1 MPKISIPLFLFPRV
15 YDAIYYNSST
25 TDLFELWKDKE
36 ENDNSVDKNKNNWI
50 I

>member
-15 YDAIYYNSST
+15 MMLYIISLAQQIFLNY
-25 TDLFELWKDKE
+25 EKDKE